1 MGQACPKVSA
11 MSLRRSGSV
20 LAAAAM
26 TCVGS
31 SVAVSSTIT
40 GAPLFTL
47 QAVRYAF
54 AAVLLVV
61 LARAT
66 GRRLPRPHGWEW
78 AWLGGIALTGLVIFN
93 IGVVRGTAHAEP
105 AVIGVA
111 VAAVPLVLALAGPL
125 VGGTRPSAA
134 VVAGAAVVSVGA
146 ALVSGG
152 GRTDLAGL
160 GWAAVVL
167 AGEVA
172 FTLLAVPV
180 LGRLGPWAVALHTVW
195 IAAAMLAVLAVV
207 VEGPAAVA
215 TLDAG
220 DLLAAAHLAVVVT
233 ALAFVLWYTAVTRL
247 GADRAGL
254 FTGVVPVAA
263 AAGGVLLGA
272 PIPAPVV
279 WAGMGLVAAG
289 LVVGLAAGAVR
300 PARHTPRSRESAPL
314 SGRNTRSD
322 GDLDVRRGRKRAFAL
337 TNVPTR
343 ADERADSR

>member
-1 MGQACPKVSA
+1 

-134 VVAGAAVVSVGA
+134 VVAGAAVVSVGRRA
-146 ALVSGG
+146 GL
-152 GRTDLAGL
+152 RRRPHRPRRAGL
-160 GWAAVVL
+160 GGGGARGGGGVHAARG
-167 AGEVA
+167 AGA
-172 FTLLAVPV
+172 GPPRAVG
-180 LGRLGPWAVALHTVW
+180 GRAAHGVDRRGDARGARGRRRGARGGRHPGRRRPPRGGTPRRRRHRAGVRALVHRRHPAGSGPCGALH
-195 IAAAMLAVLAVV
+195 
-207 VEGPAAVA
+207 
-215 TLDAG
+215 
-220 DLLAAAHLAVVVT
+220 
-233 ALAFVLWYTAVTRL
+233 R
-247 GADRAGL
+247 R
-254 FTGVVPVAA
+254 
-263 AAGGVLLGA
+263 
-272 PIPAPVV
+272 
-279 WAGMGLVAAG
+279 
-289 LVVGLAAGAVR
+289 R
-300 PARHTPRSRESAPL
+300 P
-314 SGRNTRSD
+314 G
-322 GDLDVRRGRKRAFAL
+322 
-337 TNVPTR
+337 
-343 ADERADSR
+343 

>member
-1 MGQACPKVSA
+1 MSA
-11 MSLRRSGSV
+11 LRSGAV

-31 SVAVSSTIT
+31 SVAVSATIVD
-40 GAPLFTL
+40 APLFTL
-47 QAVRYAF
+47 QAVRYTL
-54 AAVLLVV
+54 AALL
-61 LARAT
+61 LALLGRAT
-66 GRRLPRPHGWEW
+66 GRRLPRPRGREW
-78 AWLGGIALTGLVIFN
+78 AWLCGVALTGLVLFN
-93 IGVVRGTAHAEP
+93 VGVVRGTAHAEP

-125 VGGTRPSAA
+125 VNGARPA
-134 VVAGAAVVSVGA
+134 VGVITGAAVVSVGA

-195 IAAAMLAVLAVV
+195 LAAAMLAVLGVV
-207 VEGPAAVA
+207 VDGAGAVG
-215 TLDAG
+215 TLDTG

-233 ALAFVLWYTAVTRL
+233 AVAFVLWYTAVTRL

-254 FTGVVPVAA
+254 FTGVVPVTAA
-263 AAGGVLLGA
+263 VGGVLLGA
-272 PIPAPVV
+272 PAPAPVV
-279 WAGMGLVAAG
+279 WAGMALVA
-289 LVVGLAAGAVR
+289 VGLGVGLSARVGTFAGRVG
-300 PARHTPRSRESAPL
+300 P
-314 SGRNTRSD
+314 
-322 GDLDVRRGRKRAFAL
+322 FA
-337 TNVPTR
+337 TANVPTR
-343 ADERADSR
+343 DGERADSRR

>member
-1 MGQACPKVSA
+1 
-11 MSLRRSGSV
+11 
-20 LAAAAM
+20 M

-31 SVAVSSTIT
+31 SVAVSATVVD
-40 GAPLFTL
+40 APLFTL
-47 QAVRYAF
+47 QAVRYTL
-54 AAVLLVV
+54 AALL
-61 LARAT
+61 LALLGRAT
-66 GRRLPRPHGWEW
+66 GRRLPRPRGPEW
-78 AWLGGIALTGLVIFN
+78 AWLCGVALTGLVLFN
-93 IGVVRGTAHAEP
+93 VGVVRGTAHAEP

-125 VGGTRPSAA
+125 VSGARPAA
-134 VVAGAAVVSVGA
+134 GVIAGAAVVSVGA

-195 IAAAMLAVLAVV
+195 LAAVMLAVLGVV
-207 VEGPAAVA
+207 VEGAGAVG
-215 TLDAG
+215 TLDGG

-254 FTGVVPVAA
+254 LTGVVPVTAA
-263 AAGGVLLGA
+263 VGGVLLGA
-272 PIPAPVV
+272 PAPAPVV
-279 WAGMGLVAAG
+279 WAGMALVA
-289 LVVGLAAGAVR
+289 VGLGVGLSARVGTFAAA
-300 PARHTPRSRESAPL
+300 SRPL
-314 SGRNTRSD
+314 S
-322 GDLDVRRGRKRAFAL
+322 RR
-337 TNVPTR
+337 
-343 ADERADSR
+343 